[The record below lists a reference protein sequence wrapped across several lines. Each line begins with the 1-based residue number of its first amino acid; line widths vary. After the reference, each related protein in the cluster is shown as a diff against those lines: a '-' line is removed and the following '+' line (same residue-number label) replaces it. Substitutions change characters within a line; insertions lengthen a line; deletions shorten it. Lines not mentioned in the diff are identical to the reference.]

1 MEKEKAIA
9 IEKDYQ
15 VREVKVSGLKAHMI
29 LGQEV
34 RSGKGLLLISKG
46 QELDSLMLK
55 RLRYYNQNSR
65 IQEPIRVLVPVGV
78 HNSRPIANEKAV

>member
-1 MEKEKAIA
+1 MEKEKVIG

-34 RSGKGLLLISKG
+34 RSDKGPLLISKG

-55 RLRYYNQNSR
+55 RLRYYSQNSC
-65 IQEPIRVLVPVGV
+65 I
-78 HNSRPIANEKAV
+78 